1 MTDNFTGDPRDSRPL
16 TAAEWIE
23 EFNHRSLDVKRAA
36 DEWAVR
42 WNEPEGKFIS
52 ALLGATGML
61 GQLLASGQE
70 RMEVIAA
77 ESRAAAEQE
86 INLLR
91 SAIQGAE
98 HVMRQGE
105 VALRAAR
112 QIQAGV
118 VVEKEHMATR
128 MIKETLPLF
137 AEKLQNLLVI
147 KEQGWNEKQSL
158 KRYLSAGYILLSV
171 FLAGFFLRYWQDY
184 AEISAID
191 RCIAHPLQAGGQ
203 VYCNVNSLFASQNT
217 SNE

>member
-1 MTDNFTGDPRDSRPL
+1 VTDDFNGDPREPRQL

-23 EFNHRSLDVKRAA
+23 KFNQRSLDVKHAA

-70 RMEVIAA
+70 RMEAIAA

-86 INLLR
+86 ITLLR

-105 VALRAAR
+105 FAVRQAR
-112 QIQAGV
+112 QVQAGV
-118 VVEKEHMATR
+118 VVEREHMATR

-137 AEKLQNLLVI
+137 ADKLQNLLVI
-147 KEQGWNEKQSL
+147 KEQAWNERQSL
-158 KRYLSAGYILLSV
+158 KRYLSAGYILLGV

-184 AEISAID
+184 TEISAID
-191 RCIAHPLQAGGQ
+191 RCVSHPVQAGGQ
-203 VYCNVNSLFASQNT
+203 VYCNVSSLSAAQNT
-217 SNE
+217 SGE